1 MSHDVALMAQG
12 LPNALLEALAM
23 EKPCV
28 ASRIYGMPEVVVDG
42 ETGYCFE
49 AGKASGSSG

>member
-1 MSHDVALMAQG
+1 MIFTGPG

-23 EKPCV
+23 EKPCI
-28 ASRIYGMPEVVVDG
+28 ASRIYGMPEVVIDG

-49 AGKASGSSG
+49 AGKAVGDRGGRKG